1 MLKYASLQ
9 IVKSTLLPLPLRL
22 LPLLNLVLHQVV
34 FALPTHKR
42 NSMLVVK
49 VDGTPLMSSVPNVDR
64 LPCILI
70 GHATPILL
78 SAIVKALNLFLL
90 QSQAPRR
97 APHRAP

>member
-49 VDGTPLMSSVPNVDR
+49 VDGTPVMSSVPNVDR

-90 QSQAPRR
+90 QSQAP
-97 APHRAP
+97 HRAP